1 MPQFRNIERF
11 WTHLKRNVYS
21 EGWVGGSVGQLIRKI
36 KREIK
41 FPESYFQSLL
51 SQALPTVQFSK
62 PLSSFGK
69 VPKTGH
75 FLKNFYEFD
84 GV

>member
-21 EGWVGGSVGQLIRKI
+21 EGWTAGSVEQLIRKI
-36 KREIK
+36 KKEIK

-51 SQALPTVQFSK
+51 SPALPTVQFSEGQ
-62 PLSSFGK
+62 SSFRNLCPVLEK
-69 VPKTGH
+69 FRKLDT
-75 FLKNFYEFD
+75 F
-84 GV
+84 

>member
-1 MPQFRNIERF
+1 MLVIINNVFIRNLY
-11 WTHLKRNVYS
+11 LKYYS
-21 EGWVGGSVGQLIRKI
+21 LCLYVLFILSAANRPVFGGTI
-36 KREIK
+36 
-41 FPESYFQSLL
+41 
-51 SQALPTVQFSK
+51 QFSK

>member
-11 WTHLKRNVYS
+11 WAHLKRNVYS
-21 EGWVGGSVGQLIRKI
+21 EGWTAGLVEQLIRKI

-41 FPESYFQSLL
+41 KFPESYFQRLL
-51 SQALPTVQFSK
+51 SPALPTVQFW
-62 PLSSFGK
+62 K